1 MKRMLKTYTGNVFI
15 GMGCLGT
22 MLAGMICDSVD
33 LSVFGAI
40 MIPSL
45 GAMLLGSAINYL
57 GGIR

>member
-1 MKRMLKTYTGNVFI
+1 MKRLIRTYTGNVFI

-22 MLAGMICDSVD
+22 MFAGMICDSAD

-45 GAMLLGSAINYL
+45 GAMLIGSAINYL